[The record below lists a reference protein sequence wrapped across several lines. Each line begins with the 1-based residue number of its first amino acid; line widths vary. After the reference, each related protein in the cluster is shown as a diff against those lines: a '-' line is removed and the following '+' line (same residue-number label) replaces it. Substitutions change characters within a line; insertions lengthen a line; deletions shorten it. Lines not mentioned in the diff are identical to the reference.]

1 MSQKKYASDLLGKL
15 GMHDCNP
22 MKTPMNT
29 NQKFNLNDGEE
40 KVDVGD
46 YRSLVGSLLYLTNSR
61 PDIMYATSLLS
72 RFMQSPSKLHYG
84 AAKRVLRYVKGTCSY
99 GLLYTNA
106 NNLKLCGFSD
116 SDWAGSLDD
125 RRSTTGYVFNLGSGA
140 IAWSSKKQ
148 PSTALS
154 SSEAEYTAVTSTACQ
169 AVWLRRILEDMK
181 QHQPEATIIHCDNQ
195 STIAMTKNPMYHNR
209 TRHIDTRHHFIR
221 ELVSKGSIKILYCA
235 TNEQLAD
242 IFTKPVPSDKF
253 FYFRELLGVV
263 NIMH

>member
-1 MSQKKYASDLLGKL
+1 M
-15 GMHDCNP
+15 
-22 MKTPMNT
+22 
-29 NQKFNLNDGEE
+29 
-40 KVDVGD
+40 
-46 YRSLVGSLLYLTNSR
+46 
-61 PDIMYATSLLS
+61 
-72 RFMQSPSKLHYG
+72 
-84 AAKRVLRYVKGTCSY
+84 
-99 GLLYTNA
+99 
-106 NNLKLCGFSD
+106 
-116 SDWAGSLDD
+116 DD
-125 RRSTTGYVFNLGSGA
+125 RRSMTGYVFNLGSRA

-154 SSEAEYTAVTSTACQ
+154 SSEVEYIAVTSTACQ

-181 QHQPEATIIHCDNQ
+181 QHQSEATIIHCDNQ

-242 IFTKPVPSDKF
+242 IFTKHVPLDKF
-253 FYFRELLGVV
+253 FYFRELLRVV